1 MYVIH
6 KKKMFDTHKYIYL
19 LPFYTCRELGTAVGN
34 KLRLAYGM
42 WTPMR
47 MDTIKTLQSKKE
59 RVVQVTR
66 DSRISR
72 IAGASAGITGGVV
85 SIVGFG
91 LVPVT
96 LGLSLII
103 AGLGGGIALL
113 GGLTSLGAV
122 LADIVISN
130 KELKNAQECLTI
142 DKQLCQVINNLQIEL
157 GTITN
162 ALSTKLPNTSKESIA
177 IAFLSGTQS
186 VVRLSSIT
194 AKAGITSAKIAEIA
208 TTTSLDGSIMVLRVA
223 SAATKGIAIAG
234 GVVSALVLPLDIFEL
249 VMNSYKLHNRK
260 DTNASTW
267 IQQQIN
273 NMEEQQRQVEALLR
287 LQDSQHEN
295 EEENE

>member
-34 KLRLAYGM
+34 KLRLAYEM

-72 IAGASAGITGGVV
+72 IAGASAGITGGVM

-113 GGLTSLGAV
+113 GGFTSLGAV

-157 GTITN
+157 ETITN
-162 ALSTKLPNTSKESIA
+162 TLAAKLPSTSRESITV
-177 IAFLSGTQS
+177 AFLSGVQS
-186 VVRLSSIT
+186 AVQISTIT
-194 AKAGITSAKIAEIA
+194 AKIGVTSAKMTEIA
-208 TTTSLDGSIMVLRVA
+208 AITSLDGSIMVLRV
-223 SAATKGIAIAG
+223 SRVATKEIAITG
-234 GVVSALVLPLDIFEL
+234 MRRVALVLALPLDIYEL
-249 VMNSYKLHNRK
+249 IMNSYELYNKK
-260 DTNASTW
+260 DTDASTW
-267 IQQQIN
+267 IQEQID
-273 NMEEQQRQVEALLR
+273 NMEEQQKRVEALLQ
-287 LQDSQHEN
+287 LP
-295 EEENE
+295 

>member
-1 MYVIH
+1 
-6 KKKMFDTHKYIYL
+6 
-19 LPFYTCRELGTAVGN
+19 
-34 KLRLAYGM
+34 
-42 WTPMR
+42 MR

-72 IAGASAGITGGVV
+72 IAGASAGITGGVM

-122 LADIVISN
+122 LADIVVSN

-157 GTITN
+157 ETITN
-162 ALSTKLPNTSKESIA
+162 ALSAKLPNTSKESIA
-177 IAFLSGTQS
+177 VAFLSGTQS

-208 TTTSLDGSIMVLRVA
+208 TTTSLDGSIIVLRVA

-260 DTNASTW
+260 DTDASTW